1 MGVKLGLD
9 INTDGMVV
17 CVDANDTTTYSSSVA
32 TIYDKTGN
40 GHGTS
45 VGSVSYSES
54 NKAFT
59 FSANGDMITMTNN
72 DALKTIRGNVSLMGW
87 CNQGSRIG
95 PHQTLICTDQTY
107 RGGIKLLSSYHGN
120 VAVWLGNHD
129 GTDSYTLT
137 GAGIENSGWKF
148 IAATRDTVTGMLR
161 LFINGS
167 LVNNVTTFKGKTY
180 TNEGARIGSEYHSGG
195 YYYGGYIATAYAYNR
210 VLPDS
215 EILEIYNKQKGRFG
229 L

>member
-1 MGVKLGLD
+1 M
-9 INTDGMVV
+9 
-17 CVDANDTTTYSSSVA
+17 S
-32 TIYDKTGN
+32 TGN
-40 GHGTS
+40 
-45 VGSVSYSES
+45 VSYSEV
-54 NKAFT
+54 NGAFT
-59 FSANGDMITMTNN
+59 FSSNGDMITVYNN
-72 DALKTIRGNVSLMGW
+72 NSLKKIRGNVTLMGW

-95 PHQTLICTDQTY
+95 PHQTLICTDATY

-120 VAVWLGNHD
+120 VGVWLGNHD

-137 GAGIENSGWKF
+137 GVGIENSGWKF
-148 IAATRDTVTGMLR
+148 IATTRDVTTGMLR

-167 LVNNVTTFKGKTY
+167 LSNSVTTFTGKTY
-180 TNEGARIGSEYHSGG
+180 TTEGPRVGSDYHSGG

-215 EILEIYNKQKGRFG
+215 EILEIYNKQKSRFG

>member
-17 CVDANDTTTYSSSVA
+17 CVDANDPTTYSSSVA

-72 DALKTIRGNVSLMGW
+72 DALKTIRGNVTLMGW

-95 PHQTLICTDQTY
+95 PHQTLICTDEQWS
-107 RGGIKLLSSYHGN
+107 GGVKLMSSYHGN
-120 VAVWLGNHD
+120 VAVLLG
-129 GTDSYTLT
+129 GEVYGSGYTLT

-148 IAATRDTVTGMLR
+148 IATTRDATTGMLR

-167 LVNNVTTFKGKTY
+167 LSNSVTTFKGKTY

-215 EILEIYNKQKGRFG
+215 EILEIYNKQKSRFG